1 MRPTVSTPVRAVSMA
16 VTKPVQKVSGLATG
30 VSYATADFKATR
42 DWRHAVQA
50 GKEAAARREQEL
62 LEELRDAGEEP

>member
-1 MRPTVSTPVRAVSMA
+1 VAITR
-16 VTKPVQKVSGLATG
+16 PVQKVSGLAAA
-30 VSYATADFKATR
+30 VSYGASDFKARR

-62 LEELRDAGEEP
+62 LEELQDAGTES